1 MRGPH
6 GGPLTAEQQEQVG
19 AGATFCGT
27 RRARSEL
34 RPLPQAWGS
43 GGGTGKDSN
52 AAPERRAR
60 VLGVESASARA
71 QGGRSSWR
79 GTGACGAVLAGRM
92 V

>member
-19 AGATFCGT
+19 AEATFCGT